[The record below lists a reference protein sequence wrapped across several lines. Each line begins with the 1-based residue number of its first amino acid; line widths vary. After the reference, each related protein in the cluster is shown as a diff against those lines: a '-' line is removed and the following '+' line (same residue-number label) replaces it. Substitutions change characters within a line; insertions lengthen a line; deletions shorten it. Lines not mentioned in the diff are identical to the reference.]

1 VTHFGDSLFGGLK
14 IVGGVGRTVRDQ
26 PEVSTG
32 PSLIGEVQA
41 FELCL
46 QNGFL

>member
-1 VTHFGDSLFGGLK
+1 VAHFGDSLLGSLK
-14 IVGGVGRTVRDQ
+14 IVGGVGRTIRDK
-26 PEVSTG
+26 PEMSTG